1 MVGLVRP
8 SSEPGALRAVSRR
21 TYQRRLTERRRLAA
35 VAIARFLRWA
45 VRPRPETL
53 SELQEPE
60 TLAELRREA
69 LRWEIADDRDR

>member
-8 SSEPGALRAVSRR
+8 SSKPGALRAVSRR

-45 VRPRPETL
+45 VRPRPEL
-53 SELQEPE
+53 AELQEPE